1 MSRKRNVIIAAALS
15 FLVVVSPI
23 GSLPVNAASQVLKE
37 GMSGSEV
44 SSLQKDLRTLGYLS
58 VSPTGYYGSLTT
70 AAVKKLQKDNG
81 LSQDGIAGNNTLKL
95 VKRLIEQKSQ
105 SLSSRSISLSVL
117 KEGMSGNE
125 VTLLQKDLKALGYL
139 SVNPTGYYG
148 SLTKSAVIKL
158 QKKYGLS
165 QDGMVGGKTSA
176 LIDKLMGRTSS
187 RSGTVSAAS
196 TASTASTASA
206 SSSKSNQ
213 KSNYLAAWFGNV
225 ENSFKKGDTAQVYD
239 IRSGRTFNIKR
250 TYGYNH
256 ADCETLTAQDTKIML
271 EIYGGEWSWERRPI
285 IITTNGKKY
294 AASMAGMPH
303 AGVDSAPADA
313 YVKSRSGG
321 YGGGS
326 NLDAVKGNNMNGVFD
341 VHFLNSKTHGTNKV
355 DSNHQKALKEAA
367 EWAEKNGF

>member
-1 MSRKRNVIIAAALS
+1 MSRKKNVLIAAALS
-15 FLVVVSPI
+15 FLVVVSPLCTI
-23 GSLPVNAASQVLKE
+23 SASAAQVLKE

-70 AAVKKLQKDNG
+70 AAVKKLQGNNG
-81 LSQDGIAGNNTLKL
+81 LHQDGVAGDNTFKL
-95 VKRLIEQKSQ
+95 VKRLVEQKSQ
-105 SLSSRSISLSVL
+105 SLSSRSVSSSVL
-117 KEGMSGNE
+117 KEGMSGSE
-125 VTLLQKDLKALGYL
+125 VSSLQKDLKALGYL

-148 SLTKSAVIKL
+148 SLTKSAVKKL

-165 QDGMVGGKTSA
+165 DDGIAGGKTAS
-176 LIDKLMGRTSS
+176 LIDRLMGRTSS
-187 RSGTVSAAS
+187 RSADVTTAAAAS
-196 TASTASTASA
+196 TVSA
-206 SSSKSNQ
+206 SSSKSSQNG
-213 KSNYLAAWFGNV
+213 NYLVAWFGGV
-225 ENSFKKGDTAQVYD
+225 ENSFGKGDTAQVYD

-256 ADCETLTAQDTKIML
+256 ADCETLTAKDTKIML

-303 AGVDSAPADA
+303 AGVDSASANT

-326 NLDAVKGNNMNGVFD
+326 
-341 VHFLNSKTHGTNKV
+341 
-355 DSNHQKALKEAA
+355 
-367 EWAEKNGF
+367 